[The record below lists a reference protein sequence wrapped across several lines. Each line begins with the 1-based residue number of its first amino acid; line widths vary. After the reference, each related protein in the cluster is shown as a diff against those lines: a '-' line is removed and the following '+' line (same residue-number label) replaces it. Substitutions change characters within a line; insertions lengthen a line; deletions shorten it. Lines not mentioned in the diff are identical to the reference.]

1 MNPTNVIE
9 EGNARLKEIFA
20 KHREFELIEEKIRLT
35 EDVTSVDVET
45 ISACTSMITAYLSY
59 LSGIIPKYTALANSH
74 YIYRKFSLMWE
85 WNKLGDGFTGK
96 KKDNE
101 ALDRTEQEH
110 KDELIMR
117 YIADYLKNKYESY
130 ERHVSILQS
139 RLGILRN
146 QMFRNE

>member
-1 MNPTNVIE
+1 
-9 EGNARLKEIFA
+9 
-20 KHREFELIEEKIRLT
+20 
-35 EDVTSVDVET
+35 VDVET

-101 ALDRTEQEH
+101 ALERTEQEH